1 MKNPGIL
8 ITEIELSLHN
18 FIKTSALNKEG
29 RVNIKS
35 LNLIIMQSI

>member
-18 FIKTSALNKEG
+18 FIKTSALNKD